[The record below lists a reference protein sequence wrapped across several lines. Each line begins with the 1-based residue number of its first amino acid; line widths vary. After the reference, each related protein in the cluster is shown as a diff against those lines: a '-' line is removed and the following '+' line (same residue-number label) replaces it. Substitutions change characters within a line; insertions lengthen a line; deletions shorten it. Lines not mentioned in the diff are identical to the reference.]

1 MLILIDV
8 HHSWTAAFS
17 FEKGLNHQNH
27 FFSGS
32 LYPVKKSLPVKFL
45 IPPPHHWGEFPPP
58 LGHSDGNFV
67 SFSHLVPKLD
77 WKRKSKKHIYRKN
90 SLNLPYVAAS

>member
-8 HHSWTAAFS
+8 HNSWKAAFS

-27 FFSGS
+27 SFSGS

-45 IPPPHHWGEFPPP
+45 IPPPPSIP
-58 LGHSDGNFV
+58 LSIV
-67 SFSHLVPKLD
+67 I
-77 WKRKSKKHIYRKN
+77 WKTLKVDITTGISC
-90 SLNLPYVAAS
+90 VALAHFDQK